1 MTRKTPNQTGL
12 NRTGIKTSPIDSQK
26 TERGAEESL
35 PTSTGGELALAQVRL
50 AQAEASEPIGSMPPP
65 ATVKGVAKT
74 AATMLK
80 GQSPTLFLNKLGERL
95 AFERTGVRLYEALI
109 DKLPAF
115 RGDSA
120 AMGPSVADLRSIQED
135 ELRHVDVVRRAI
147 ETLGG
152 DPTAMTPCADV
163 AAVASSGILKVLA
176 DARTT
181 LTQCLDAILIA
192 ELADNDAWLALAD
205 LADGLGMNELGK
217 RFREALAE
225 EEEHLARVRG
235 WINGALL
242 GQVGIAPT
250 RPQPPAGPPAH

>member
-1 MTRKTPNQTGL
+1 VKKPTDIGM
-12 NRTGIKTSPIDSQK
+12 NRTGIQASPVDAKKTIEGARQSKLVDPGDS
-26 TERGAEESL
+26 TLLAEERMEW
-35 PTSTGGELALAQVRL
+35 STTADPVGT
-50 AQAEASEPIGSMPPP
+50 MPPP
-65 ATVKGVAKT
+65 GSVKGVLKT
-74 AATMLK
+74 AMEKLK
-80 GQSPTLFLNKLGERL
+80 GNQPTVFLDKLGERI
-95 AFERTGVRLYEALI
+95 AFERTGVRLYDALLC
-109 DKLPAF
+109 KF
-115 RGDSA
+115 A
-120 AMGPSVADLRSIQED
+120 AADVHEGGPTREEIEEIRED
-135 ELRHVDVVRRAI
+135 ELQHFLLLKEAM
-147 ETLGG
+147 ESLGG

>member
-1 MTRKTPNQTGL
+1 VHEGGPTR
-12 NRTGIKTSPIDSQK
+12 
-26 TERGAEESL
+26 EEI
-35 PTSTGGELALAQVRL
+35 EEIR
-50 AQAEASEPIGSMPPP
+50 
-65 ATVKGVAKT
+65 
-74 AATMLK
+74 
-80 GQSPTLFLNKLGERL
+80 
-95 AFERTGVRLYEALI
+95 
-109 DKLPAF
+109 
-115 RGDSA
+115 
-120 AMGPSVADLRSIQED
+120 ED
-135 ELRHVDVVRRAI
+135 ELQHFLLLKEAM
-147 ETLGG
+147 ESLGG